1 MGLHS
6 RPNEKP
12 GFCSR
17 AEGPKVT
24 VQCSIQ
30 MNFYQD
36 MLQMLHYFNSLANID
51 KLIQSIWHCLAPMF
65 KKTLDAR
72 QTLAYGLEF
81 RKFKRRLNVIKLFL
95 VMLRAKS
102 IVITQ
107 LEVITVT
114 IPLAGSKI
122 SSKY

>member
-1 MGLHS
+1 MYYS
-6 RPNEKP
+6 
-12 GFCSR
+12 
-17 AEGPKVT
+17 
-24 VQCSIQ
+24 
-30 MNFYQD
+30 
-36 MLQMLHYFNSLANID
+36 
-51 KLIQSIWHCLAPMF
+51 MF

-72 QTLAYGLEF
+72 RTLAYGLEF
-81 RKFKRRLNVIKLFL
+81 RKFKRRLNVIKSFFLFFFYF

-102 IVITQ
+102 VVITQ